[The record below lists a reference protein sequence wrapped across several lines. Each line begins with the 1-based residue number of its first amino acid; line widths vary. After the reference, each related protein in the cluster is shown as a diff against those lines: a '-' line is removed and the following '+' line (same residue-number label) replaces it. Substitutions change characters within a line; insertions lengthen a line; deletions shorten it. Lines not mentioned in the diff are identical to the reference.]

1 MRQCYRVFRLSHQ
14 TLSLFVYSSK
24 RSYQVTNL
32 GINLLHSIRNPRS
45 SFNYKSIYLSKN
57 LSKNRVKNW
66 DNAIVPSD
74 YSIQLF
80 LSLFIHRKGVTK
92 LLIWELTLWRKE
104 TILGRHLIINLSIY
118 IRIYLKIDTNAI
130 ALFSFLRKELQT
142 LLQWSAFSS
151 SFSFSSKKKLA
162 SNSKKGTPQRDPPLR
177 KRN

>member
-1 MRQCYRVFRLSHQ
+1 M
-14 TLSLFVYSSK
+14 
-24 RSYQVTNL
+24 
-32 GINLLHSIRNPRS
+32 
-45 SFNYKSIYLSKN
+45 
-57 LSKNRVKNW
+57 
-66 DNAIVPSD
+66 PSD

-80 LSLFIHRKGVTK
+80 LPLFIYRKGVTK

-104 TILGRHLIINLSIY
+104 TILGRHLIINLSIYPKIYLKIQTSAIVPSVNPIQLILSLFIYRKGVTKLLIWALTLWRKEKILGHHLIIYLSIY